1 MVFEKVLDIL
11 FGIPCNLGHK
21 EFYRLGNDSP
31 VTVYT
36 AEYIVYVGSIEM
48 GRLKNEDLAALRKEA
63 FTRTLRNPM
72 SLLRGLMKVGFWL
85 VNVVGKAMLGA
96 PILMMWLFYLNK
108 LDMDRVVFVFKPN
121 AMTEIFCYVLY
132 LTLSIKLLRYTLAM
146 VKKMDVSETLPMSF
160 LNYNNPFHRELEN
173 MLRNRFEAPNPGKMA
188 ILGWWA
194 PN

>member
-11 FGIPCNLGHK
+11 FGIPCNLGRK

-48 GRLKNEDLAALRKEA
+48 GRLKNEDLVALRKEA